1 MLAMKDKTKWKNEQ
15 EPLQIHIKIQEYIYF
30 IMNTYFYILLVLF
43 FSSGTSNM
51 KIASISIK
59 ENVPKIKTRIGK
71 LKEFTLPQNKEKM
84 TKMKMYHSNISEL
97 QR

>member
-1 MLAMKDKTKWKNEQ
+1 
-15 EPLQIHIKIQEYIYF
+15 
-30 IMNTYFYILLVLF
+30 
-43 FSSGTSNM
+43 M